1 MDLKLTL
8 QALIQGVVEGV
19 TEFLPVSSTGHM
31 IIVNSFFPM
40 EDRDFKSLFEV
51 VIQLGAI
58 LSVLVY
64 FYKKI
69 FPKKWNVDGVKD
81 MIPLWSRVVVGVIP
95 AAVIG
100 LLLHKIIKNVFFG
113 EFEVLIVSIAL
124 VIYGIALVFSGF
136 LEKRK
141 SDTHEIVKMSYLMA
155 LEIGFF
161 QCLAM
166 VPGTS
171 RSAVTILGAMCLG
184 CSRACAAEFSFFLAI
199 PTMFGAAVLEIIK
212 GGAHLTPPQWLALA
226 IGFVTAFFVAWAVIA
241 WFMDYVRKRDFKLFG
256 WYRIGLGSI
265 LLILLFFGVIK
276 LPAEKDDSA
285 PQNSSEMQTGAQTG
299 IQSGFQTGE
308 QTGGQIGN
316 PAETQP
322 GGPSD
327 GGTGAKKQPAGPS
340 DGGTGAEKQPE
351 VSNLE
356 TPVSNP

>member
-1 MDLKLTL
+1 MDGLAMNMKTL
-8 QALIQGVVEGV
+8 AAKMKTVSVVAAIILCCILAFGGARADFTLFVQTVVQGIVEGV

-31 IIVNSFFPM
+31 ILVDTFFPM
-40 EDRDFKSLFEV
+40 KDQKFASLFQV

-64 FYKKI
+64 FYKRI
-69 FPKKWNVDGVKD
+69 FPQKWTVDGFRD

-100 LLLHKIIKNVFFG
+100 LSLHKYIKEVFFG
-113 EFEVLIVSIAL
+113 EHKALIVSIAL
-124 VIYGIALVFSGF
+124 VVYGVALVFSGF

-199 PTMFGAAVLEIIK
+199 PTMFGAAVLDIIK
-212 GGAHLTPPQWLALA
+212 SGSDLTPPQWLALS
-226 IGFVTAFFVAWAVIA
+226 IGFVTAFFVAWGVIA
-241 WFMDYVRKRDFKLFG
+241 WFMDYVKKHDFKLFG
-256 WYRIGLGSI
+256 WYRIVLGIII
-265 LLILLFFGVIK
+265 LALIFSGVVK
-276 LPAEKDDSA
+276 
-285 PQNSSEMQTGAQTG
+285 G
-299 IQSGFQTGE
+299 
-308 QTGGQIGN
+308 
-316 PAETQP
+316 
-322 GGPSD
+322 
-327 GGTGAKKQPAGPS
+327 
-340 DGGTGAEKQPE
+340 
-351 VSNLE
+351 
-356 TPVSNP
+356 